1 MNAELV
7 HIPETAPPDMSEE
20 NFPNLPRISK
30 KPETQKAN
38 TSGSQ
43 PHPAAKPK
51 ASVWETED
59 TMKRAKNPVP
69 VPRRKRR
76 TQLEQHNAEQQNT
89 KQRSMQDKEA
99 VASHDSRR
107 DARQQ
112 ITPFDGSTLVM
123 QIISF
128 VIAALKAVV
137 ASLPNARDIPE
148 VKQGLA
154 LEPKLLRHNTASLHE
169 GHTSEEF
176 AQEIANNLKATS
188 KQINVPKSYTSI
200 DIEYERLRAI
210 RHCAERKYRRN
221 GDINCWIEAKATKA
235 KIKRH
240 LKKLSIKSWTDTC
253 NNLSP
258 TTTANKMWTI
268 VKSLKCVPS
277 QTAPFRTIS
286 LKTNSTE
293 KEIANSFLAALNKTS
308 EASISAL
315 YHQSLR
321 STIVDNS
328 MQGKAA
334 PKELEMDFT
343 VHELKRAIQAASNKK
358 TAPGPDGISYKCL
371 ANIGRKAM
379 KILLEIY
386 NKSWRTGRME
396 NGTPDCIT
404 DLVTAVQHNKALS
417 IVTVAVFLDIKSAF
431 DSVSHAHVL
440 QAARKSGLN
449 GKTFAWLTSFL
460 TDRKVFMD
468 TNEGS
473 TPPVTLVQGVPQGAV
488 LSPTL
493 FNLLMSELASLLPHK
508 VKYTMY
514 ADDLCIWSSGRQIQ
528 AIENTLQYALVT
540 IAIFLEER
548 AMDLSTSKTV
558 YLPFTGKRLKNFKLT
573 VAGTEIRRVTKHK
586 YLGVTTNRNTTWG
599 DQVKHLRKST
609 RTYTNIMKI
618 LGGYRWGNN
627 KALQAIHRGLIRQT
641 IAYSIPC
648 LQNLSP
654 SQDNRLQR
662 ILSRSLRI
670 CLGLPR
676 TVRTDIVLA
685 EGREPPIQTLRK
697 QETERHLIRL
707 LTRHY
712 GHPFIDKIK
721 QRTKCSIYKAIRYID
736 RILPKHRA
744 KRHYQDTAPWL
755 LLPPKIST
763 EVPGIDKKNETPQ
776 VALKALAM
784 AHIEENYPVA
794 MQVYTDGSTS
804 KNRSS
809 SAFVTDGITKAYRLS
824 HKTTSTAAEQHAI
837 LKALRHIRKS
847 QAGTWVVCSDSR
859 AALYSIQKQ
868 DPQDRTVYNIMKA
881 HSEAEALGHN
891 ISLQWIP
898 SHCDIS
904 GNECADRAAKEA
916 LSKIQVSLRQMRPDA
931 DGRGMTLLPRNE
943 ALLKERS
950 GCITRNQYF
959 EILCLDTGVLQV
971 YYCYVRENDD
981 HALIRNSEVNK

>member
-1 MNAELV
+1 
-7 HIPETAPPDMSEE
+7 
-20 NFPNLPRISK
+20 
-30 KPETQKAN
+30 
-38 TSGSQ
+38 
-43 PHPAAKPK
+43 
-51 ASVWETED
+51 
-59 TMKRAKNPVP
+59 
-69 VPRRKRR
+69 
-76 TQLEQHNAEQQNT
+76 
-89 KQRSMQDKEA
+89 
-99 VASHDSRR
+99 
-107 DARQQ
+107 
-112 ITPFDGSTLVM
+112 
-123 QIISF
+123 
-128 VIAALKAVV
+128 
-137 ASLPNARDIPE
+137 
-148 VKQGLA
+148 
-154 LEPKLLRHNTASLHE
+154 
-169 GHTSEEF
+169 
-176 AQEIANNLKATS
+176 
-188 KQINVPKSYTSI
+188 
-200 DIEYERLRAI
+200 
-210 RHCAERKYRRN
+210 
-221 GDINCWIEAKATKA
+221 
-235 KIKRH
+235 
-240 LKKLSIKSWTDTC
+240 
-253 NNLSP
+253 
-258 TTTANKMWTI
+258 
-268 VKSLKCVPS
+268 
-277 QTAPFRTIS
+277 
-286 LKTNSTE
+286 
-293 KEIANSFLAALNKTS
+293 
-308 EASISAL
+308 
-315 YHQSLR
+315 
-321 STIVDNS
+321 
-328 MQGKAA
+328 
-334 PKELEMDFT
+334 
-343 VHELKRAIQAASNKK
+343 
-358 TAPGPDGISYKCL
+358 
-371 ANIGRKAM
+371 
-379 KILLEIY
+379 
-386 NKSWRTGRME
+386 
-396 NGTPDCIT
+396 
-404 DLVTAVQHNKALS
+404 
-417 IVTVAVFLDIKSAF
+417 
-431 DSVSHAHVL
+431 
-440 QAARKSGLN
+440 
-449 GKTFAWLTSFL
+449 
-460 TDRKVFMD
+460 MD

-493 FNLLMSELASLLPHK
+493 FNLLMSELASLLPPK

-586 YLGVTTNRNTTWG
+586 YLGVTINRNTTWG
-599 DQVKHLRKST
+599 DQVNHLEKST

-627 KALQAIHRGLIRQT
+627 KALQAMHRGLIRQT

-712 GHPFIDKIK
+712 GHPLIDKIK

-868 DPQDRTVYNIMKA
+868 DPQDRIVYNIMKA

-916 LSKIQVSLRQMRPDA
+916 PSKSRISAIPFTKSDAKSLLRKSTERRSRTIWKQSMRPKDYLAFIDPEA
-931 DGRGMTLLPRNE
+931 DSIIPNGI
-943 ALLKERS
+943 ERS
-950 GCITRNQYF
+950 VKTAIHRTRLGALYTGTTRRQLRLCDSDLCKRCKVPEDTHHIIRHCPEYSQARLKLQQTLAALDNRPFSFCKITGRWPTRHQQSKALKA
-959 EILCLDTGVLQV
+959 LCVFLKDSGIKD
-971 YYCYVRENDD
+971 RF
-981 HALIRNSEVNK
+981 